1 MKKRKYIALITV
13 TLIIMFFV
21 LLEVNILK
29 LKEKS
34 TLEDT
39 EFEFIDLPEE
49 AVFRNDLGISGI
61 GDPFVLKAENGV
73 YYMYC
78 TSAPNGFYCW
88 KSEDLVHWTDR
99 KLCYV
104 RQTDSW
110 CVDCFWAPEVYFYE
124 GKYYMFYTAKNRGKS
139 LRIGLAVSDSPDGMF
154 EDTKNAPFWDPGYAV
169 IDANVLF
176 DEDGS
181 KYLFYSRDCSE
192 NMEGGIW
199 KSEIYGIR
207 LSDDLL
213 SVKGEAVKLISPE
226 QQWEKA
232 SGNTWWNEG
241 PEVIIHQNKY
251 YLTYSANC
259 FASPSYSIGYAVSDM
274 PLGPY
279 VKASENPILTSG
291 LRKDVSGP
299 GHHSFT
305 VSPDGTQLWAV
316 YHSHTDPLNPS
327 GDRKVNIDRAG
338 FTEDGKLFI
347 NGPTSGLQPVP
358 SRNGLADVTGL
369 FSAEDARLTDGFV
382 TIYKKQKD
390 GEIALEKDENGYLK
404 VVLEAENSIPIHG
417 VAIYPGADRM
427 KDFRTVRLCFDGRLY
442 SKEYQFNDDEVSPL
456 ILGFDNK
463 KVKSI
468 ELIFTLKEGVKSSG
482 LSEIRVLAL
491 GDA

>member
-21 LLEVNILK
+21 LLEVNSLK

-192 NMEGGIW
+192 NMEDGIW

>member
-1 MKKRKYIALITV
+1 MEKRKYIAVITV
-13 TLIIMFFV
+13 ALIIIFFV
-21 LLEVNILK
+21 LLEVNSLE

-61 GDPFVLKAENGV
+61 GDPFVLKAENGI

-124 GKYYMFYTAKNRGKS
+124 GKYYMFYTAKNLGKS

-382 TIYKKQKD
+382 TTYKKQKD
-390 GEIALEKDENGYLK
+390 GEIALEKDENGYLR

-463 KVKSI
+463 KVESI

>member
-21 LLEVNILK
+21 LLEVNSLK

-404 VVLEAENSIPIHG
+404 VVLENSIPIHG